1 MNSPPVFFTLLVS
14 SLLLS
19 SLFGDEEKRAAVVPK
34 GDASVGLSTFIDKG
48 CYKCHLT
55 GDAKLPKLEVTP
67 QLSIQLGGDERST
80 WTRDRFA
87 RAIMNPNHA
96 IAPEYHVAKIVSGD
110 KFGAE
115 NSPMLDFN
123 DILTLKDLINLTTFL
138 ESLSK

>member
-1 MNSPPVFFTLLVS
+1 MKTQLLFSLIAYLLVPF
-14 SLLLS
+14 
-19 SLFGDEEKRAAVVPK
+19 LFADDEVKSPIVPE

-55 GDAKLPKLEVTP
+55 GDAKLPKLEVAP
-67 QLSIQLGGDERST
+67 KLSIQLGGDERRD

-87 RAIMNPNHA
+87 QAIMNPNHA
-96 IAPEYHVAKIVSGD
+96 IAPEYHIAKIVSGD

-138 ESLSK
+138 EGLSK